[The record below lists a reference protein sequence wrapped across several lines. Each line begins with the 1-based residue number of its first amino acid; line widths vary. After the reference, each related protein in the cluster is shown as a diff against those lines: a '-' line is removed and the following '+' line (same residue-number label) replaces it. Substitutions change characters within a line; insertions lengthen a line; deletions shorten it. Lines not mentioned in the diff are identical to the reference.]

1 MKNKNTITIIVAL
14 IVVFSGFAAASGI
27 LSRSGSGQYN
37 YTSIRGQD
45 ITIYGRGIYAHMSAD
60 VAIQGIAQD
69 YVTAFLGIPLL
80 LLGLFLFR
88 KKSVKGQFL
97 LAGTLAYFLVTY
109 LFYTAMAMYNKFF
122 LVYVSLLVLSF
133 FGLLLTLFSF
143 KISELKNYFV
153 SGKPVKYS
161 GIFLMINSI
170 MVALLWLGVVVPP
183 LLDGTIYPKGLQ
195 HYTTLIV
202 QGFDLGLL
210 LPIAFVSG
218 LLAVKKNRWGYLFA
232 PVKVI
237 FLAIMMAAL
246 TSKIIFMAKAGAN
259 VIPVIFIMPTIC
271 LISILFSIYLLK
283 SISSHPGKVAV
294 E

>member
-1 MKNKNTITIIVAL
+1 
-14 IVVFSGFAAASGI
+14 
-27 LSRSGSGQYN
+27 
-37 YTSIRGQD
+37 
-45 ITIYGRGIYAHMSAD
+45 
-60 VAIQGIAQD
+60 
-69 YVTAFLGIPLL
+69 
-80 LLGLFLFR
+80 
-88 KKSVKGQFL
+88 
-97 LAGTLAYFLVTY
+97 
-109 LFYTAMAMYNKFF
+109 MYNKFF
-122 LVYVSLLVLSF
+122 LVYVLLLGLSF

-143 KISELKNYFV
+143 KISELKNYFIAE
-153 SGKPVKYS
+153 KPLKYS

-183 LLDGTIYPKGLQ
+183 LLDGTVYPKGLQ

-218 LLAVKKNRWGYLFA
+218 LLAVKKNVWGYLFA

-246 TSKIIFMAKAGAN
+246 TSKIIFMARAGAN

-271 LISILFSIYLLK
+271 FISIIFSIYLLK
-283 SISSHPGKVAV
+283 SISAHPKKVAV